1 MSSPMNVLAFDIET
15 VPDVTGGRRL
25 YNLGDNLSDDDVTK
39 VMFNK
44 RRDKIGNEFLPAHLQ
59 QVVAISAV
67 YRNSQNN
74 SFKVWTLGDEASSEA
89 EMIQRFFEGI
99 DKFTPTLVTW
109 NGSGFDL
116 PVLQQRGLVTGVQ
129 APRYWDTGEDDQQF
143 KWNNYISRYHA
154 RHCDLMDV
162 MASYNPRANAPL
174 DEMAVLLGFSGKM
187 GMDGSKVCDA
197 YLNGKIKEI
206 RDYCETDALNTYL
219 VYLQWLY
226 MKGSL
231 TQESLAAE
239 HALAMENLVKGAPH
253 LQEFAQVWSA
263 NS

>member
-1 MSSPMNVLAFDIET
+1 MSLPMNILAFDIET
-15 VPDVTGGRRL
+15 VPDIRGGRRL
-25 YNLGDNLSDDDVTK
+25 YDLNDNLSDDDVTK

-44 RRDKIGNEFLPAHLQ
+44 RREKTGIEFLPAHLQ

-74 SFKVWTLGDEASSEA
+74 SFKVWTLGQENSSED

-116 PVLQQRGLVTGVQ
+116 PVLQQRGLITGVQ
-129 APRYWDTGEDDQQF
+129 APRYWDTGDDDQQF
-143 KWNNYISRYHA
+143 KWNNYISRYHS

-162 MASYNPRANAPL
+162 MASFNNRAFAPL
-174 DEMAVLLGFSGKM
+174 NEMAVLLGFPGKM

-197 YLNGKIKEI
+197 YLDGEIKAI

-231 TQESLAAE
+231 TKDSLTKE
-239 HALAMENLVKGAPH
+239 HQLVMETLKEGAPH
-253 LQEFAQVWSA
+253 LQEFGAVWAAAS
-263 NS
+263 